1 MSENEKYLLELAKK
15 GDIDAFEKLIEK
27 YEKKVFNI
35 ALKLLGDY
43 DDASETAQEVFLKI
57 FRSLAGFKEQSSFS
71 TWIYRITTNVCFD
84 VLRKRKNNNVVY
96 IDEIIENE
104 DEGMKRQI
112 PQKGDSVEDIVEKK
126 EIKEILNEAI
136 QNLSEEHRTVLVL
149 RDIQGFSYEDI
160 SEILNCPEGTVKSRL
175 NRARKA
181 LKEILKDKKELFFDN
196 YVKVKWKEG

>member
-196 YVKVKWKEG
+196 YVKVK